1 MPPNTRL
8 RAATKAFLL
17 HLALSVLVATI
28 AGVTIFTLWFPYPFR
43 ELAGGGH
50 LFWTLV
56 GIDIVCGPVLTAILF
71 TPQKSRLALRIDMA
85 LIATLQLGALLYG
98 IVSISNARPAVLA
111 FEVDRFVGV
120 AAGHIDQQTL
130 ATTPY
135 GLSWTGPVLLG
146 TRNPK
151 NSKEVLTSI
160 EQSIQ
165 GIEPSARPDWWQ
177 AYETSKPEVKMRM
190 RALSALRNRQPVGK
204 QKIIDA
210 TLEKTKVKIEE
221 ANYLP
226 LVTHKSLDG
235 WIVLLD
241 QNADIIGYIPVS
253 GF

>member
-1 MPPNTRL
+1 
-8 RAATKAFLL
+8 
-17 HLALSVLVATI
+17 V
-28 AGVTIFTLWFPYPFR
+28 
-43 ELAGGGH
+43 
-50 LFWTLV
+50 
-56 GIDIVCGPVLTAILF
+56 
-71 TPQKSRLALRIDMA
+71 
-85 LIATLQLGALLYG
+85 
-98 IVSISNARPAVLA
+98 

-120 AAGHIDQQTL
+120 AAAHIDLQAL
-130 ATTPY
+130 ATTSY
-135 GLSWTGPVLLG
+135 RLSWTGPVLLG

-177 AYETSKPEVKMRM
+177 AYENSKPDVKARM
-190 RALSALRNRQPVGK
+190 RALSTLRSKQSVGK

-210 TLEKTKVKIEE
+210 TLEKNNIKIEE

-241 QNADIIGYIPVS
+241 RNADIIDYIPVS